1 MSIHLSTDNGTA
13 NGTGGG
19 IAASTYPDYDLPD
32 TVLADRP
39 EQLKA
44 LGDRTRLTILDL
56 VLERA
61 ATVSELA
68 AALSRP
74 KSTVA
79 HHVEVLERAGLLRVV
94 RTRKVR
100 AVTEAF
106 YGRTGRTVHAVEVGG
121 DHPMGS
127 MLAES
132 LAEQIP
138 PRPDDGGGFTM
149 RHARIS
155 AERANE
161 FAERVTELALEFTR
175 LPREGE
181 VVYGFIAGVYPTE
194 REMLPPRETPE
205 PAPKVTP
212 AHKPKEKR
220 R

>member
-1 MSIHLSTDNGTA
+1 MSIHSSRSNGTDPGVA
-13 NGTGGG
+13 S
-19 IAASTYPDYDLPD
+19 STYPDYELPD

-106 YGRTGRTVHAVEVGG
+106 YGRTGRTVHAVEPGT

-127 MLAES
+127 MLAEA
-132 LAEQIP
+132 LNEQVP
-138 PRPDDGGGFTM
+138 PRPDDGGGFTI

-161 FAERVTELALEFTR
+161 FAERMVDLALEFTR
-175 LPREGE
+175 APREGD

-194 REMLPPRETPE
+194 REMLPPRGTPE
-205 PAPKVTP
+205 PEPRAEP
-212 AHKPKEKR
+212 ARQPKEKR

>member
-1 MSIHLSTDNGTA
+1 MSIDLPTDNGA
-13 NGTGGG
+13 SDG
-19 IAASTYPDYDLPD
+19 IAPSTYPDYELPD

-39 EQLKA
+39 AQLKA

-100 AVTEAF
+100 AVTEAY
-106 YGRTGRTVHAVEVGG
+106 YGRTGRTVSVVNVGS

-127 MLAES
+127 ML
-132 LAEQIP
+132 
-138 PRPDDGGGFTM
+138 
-149 RHARIS
+149 
-155 AERANE
+155 
-161 FAERVTELALEFTR
+161 
-175 LPREGE
+175 
-181 VVYGFIAGVYPTE
+181 
-194 REMLPPRETPE
+194 
-205 PAPKVTP
+205 
-212 AHKPKEKR
+212 
-220 R
+220 

>member
-1 MSIHLSTDNGTA
+1 MSIHLSSGDQ
-13 NGTGGG
+13 TGDG
-19 IAASTYPDYDLPD
+19 IAQSTYPDYELPD

-106 YGRTGRTVHAVEVGG
+106 YGRTGRTVHAVEVGS

-127 MLAES
+127 MLAEA
-132 LAEQIP
+132 LAEQTP

-194 REMLPPRETPE
+194 RAMLPPRESPEAEPKGRPAPE
-205 PAPKVTP
+205 P
-212 AHKPKEKR
+212 KE
-220 R
+220 